1 MRSLAILLLSLVA
14 SLSFAGEKALD
25 QLNILL
31 SNPAAQPLAYAAG
44 QERISFCQH
53 CHGVDGNS
61 TRPHIP
67 NLAAQNP
74 VYLFNAFEQ
83 FATGQRTDFVMSK
96 LAKALSVEDR
106 VNIAFYYGQQKVV
119 TNPSATPHLHEKGQA
134 QFQQTCQNCHGAKG
148 EGQDNMP
155 RLAGQPAEYLMQT
168 LKNFRSKE
176 SSRTS
181 PVMLAIT
188 KNMSDEDIHS
198 VASYIQQLEF

>member
-1 MRSLAILLLSLVA
+1 MRALTVLLLSLAA
-14 SLSFAGEKALD
+14 SLCFAGEKALE

-31 SNPAAQPLAYAAG
+31 ANPTAQPLAYAAG

-53 CHGVDGNS
+53 CHGTGGNS
-61 TRPHIP
+61 TRPDIP

-74 VYLFNAFEQ
+74 VYLFNTFEQ

-96 LAKALSVEDR
+96 LAKTLSVEDR

-119 TNPSATPHLHEKGQA
+119 ASPAAAPHLHEKGQA
-134 QFQQTCQNCHGAKG
+134 QFQQTCQSCHGAKG
-148 EGQDNMP
+148 EGQDDMP
-155 RLAGQPAEYLMQT
+155 RLAGQPAEYIIQT
-168 LKNFRSKE
+168 LKNFRSE
-176 SSRTS
+176 QPSRTS

-198 VASYIQQLEF
+198 VASYIQALEL